1 MNTPHRP
8 RAGRFWLAALLL
20 SLGAASAASDL
31 VEASNGSAV
40 GPLLQAP
47 HGEELFALLDLGGS
61 ASSAYGERIF
71 ASRYETGLEPQRFVE
86 VFLGRDGI
94 EHPYAPYVYF
104 AAPACEGQAFVS
116 RAATHP
122 ARGQSAAIVGR
133 RAELYLTTS
142 DVASLQA
149 VSSQLTTAGCR
160 PFSHVI
166 RAYPVQSAGDLLDRL
181 PPPYRIGP
189 RS

>member
-1 MNTPHRP
+1 MNTQHRP
-8 RAGRFWLAALLL
+8 RAGRYWLAAFLL
-20 SLGAASAASDL
+20 SLGAASAASEL

-40 GPLLQAP
+40 GPLLQTP
-47 HGEELFALLDLGGS
+47 HGDELFALLDLGGS
-61 ASSAYGERIF
+61 ESLPYGELIF
-71 ASRYETGLEPQRFVE
+71 ASRYEAGPAPQGFVE

-116 RAATHP
+116 KAATHP
-122 ARGQSAAIVGR
+122 ARGHRAAIVGH

-142 DVASLQA
+142 DVASLQT

-160 PFSHVI
+160 PFQHVI
-166 RAYPVQSAGDLLDRL
+166 RAYPVRSAGDLLDRL
-181 PPPYRIGP
+181 PPPYRIGT
-189 RS
+189 SG